1 MHLLVI
7 IPPPFI
13 INRKKEVVVSDQL
26 METFKKHQ
34 YINVETFRKNG
45 VGVKTPVWFAQD
57 GDTLYV
63 RTEFTSGKMKRIRNN
78 AHVRIAPCDARG
90 GVLGKWVEARAEI
103 ITNEPENEKVN
114 RLVTRKYGLIKRL
127 FDLMGKMRKS
137 VYGSFRIELVDSY
150 G

>member
-1 MHLLVI
+1 
-7 IPPPFI
+7 
-13 INRKKEVVVSDQL
+13 

-57 GDTLYV
+57 GDTLVV

-90 GVLGKWVEARAEI
+90 GLLGEWVEARAEI
-103 ITNEPENEKVN
+103 IKENAENK
-114 RLVTRKYGLIKRL
+114 RIDQLVTKKYGLFKRF
-127 FDLMGKMRKS
+127 FDLMQKFRGGN
-137 VYGSFRIELVDSY
+137 YGSFRIFFPDLEKN
-150 G
+150 